1 MTDETWWRGHGEQSG
16 AGRGELRHAFRARR
30 PEPVFHGCECP
41 PGEFV
46 VIMPAE
52 TDGAMHEFAGAGP
65 TEADAEADAE
75 RHAIE
80 ALGADCARYPARP
93 A

>member
-1 MTDETWWRGHGEQSG
+1 MP
-16 AGRGELRHAFRARR
+16 R
-30 PEPVFHGCECP
+30 PEPVFHGCDCP

-52 TDGAMHEFAGAGP
+52 LDGVMHEFLGAGP
-65 TEADAEADAE
+65 TEADADFDAE
-75 RHAIE
+75 RHATDC
-80 ALGADCARYPARP
+80 LGWDCARYPSRP

>member
-1 MTDETWWRGHGEQSG
+1 M
-16 AGRGELRHAFRARR
+16 RR
-30 PEPVFHGCECP
+30 SEPVFHGCKCP

-46 VIMPAE
+46 VTMLVE
-52 TDGAMHEFAGAGP
+52 LDGVMHEFAGAGP
-65 TEADAEADAE
+65 SEAAADSDAE

-80 ALGADCARYPARP
+80 TLGEDCIRYPSNP

>member
-1 MTDETWWRGHGEQSG
+1 MQ
-16 AGRGELRHAFRARR
+16 RR
-30 PEPVFHGCECP
+30 NPIFHGCNCP

-46 VIMPAE
+46 VTMPVE
-52 TDGAMHEFAGAGP
+52 LDGVMHEFAGAGSSED
-65 TEADAEADAE
+65 EADSDAE

-80 ALGADCARYPARP
+80 SLGEDCIRYPSKP

>member
-1 MTDETWWRGHGEQSG
+1 MP
-16 AGRGELRHAFRARR
+16 R
-30 PEPVFHGCECP
+30 PDPISHGCKCP

-46 VIMPAE
+46 VVMPAE
-52 TDGAMHEFAGAGP
+52 MDGVMHEFAGAGP
-65 TEADAEADAE
+65 SEAEADSDAE

-80 ALGADCARYPARP
+80 SLGEDCIRYPSKP

>member
-1 MTDETWWRGHGEQSG
+1 MQP
-16 AGRGELRHAFRARR
+16 A
-30 PEPVFHGCECP
+30 EPIFHGCDCP

-46 VIMPAE
+46 VIMPVE
-52 TDGAMHEFAGAGP
+52 LDGVMHEFAGAGP
-65 TEADAEADAE
+65 DEGDADFDAE

-80 ALGADCARYPARP
+80 ALGEDCHRYPSKP